1 MPDVSLYVA
10 VITGGAA
17 VLGAAVSPVSTAY
30 QNSRQAVRDRAERR
44 ETAVRQACT
53 GLLGSA
59 RDLRVQVANT
69 AAYHGLPREVLDG
82 LRELFKD
89 AFARDASLLSAGMTL
104 VSQALIIV
112 FLAAAHS
119 GRVPTVIIGSVL
131 AASGIGGLLG
141 ALVGKW
147 VRRSAACSPL
157 KFQPLIWTVMLAVLV
172 MSGRWQLPA
181 MALVMLVLGLAGAA
195 GNVELD
201 TYLVRKVPD
210 KKLARVTSIEMLFDF
225 AASALGPALG
235 GLLTELYGTR
245 HAMWVLLVLTLP
257 FAVLGFRLRVPGSA
271 VGQVRRALFKLVANL
286 LVEAAIMSLLLGV
299 ALRTRLARSRE
310 PAGRGCDQDLS
321 VAGAGGDQDRGRS
334 DWSGTEVVPWPQR
347 PMQECVGQLQAQ

>member
-69 AAYHGLPREVLDG
+69 VAYRGLPREVLDG